1 MSYTY
6 GFFDAVDLGS
16 GNYDRVYS
24 SAEFSH
30 YWALLVGDGV
40 FGQPSTSLNI
50 LANTPVAM
58 SVKVS
63 PGTGWIKGHYLTVPD
78 NMDEVIA
85 VPVANPSLPRIDSI
99 IMALDNT
106 DRMMK
111 LYVRSGTAAASPQ
124 PVSLQRDADLW
135 ELELAQVTVAAG
147 AGNITQ
153 AAIKD
158 MRTDS
163 TRCGIV
169 TGLVDQFDVTGF
181 FTAAQASFDEWFENI
196 QNQLGD
202 DVAGNL
208 LNLIQ
213 GLQESKLDVS
223 AKASSEEA
231 IAGTDD
237 TKYMTPK
244 QVKLVTDPLS
254 NPLFIMA
261 IGDIYH
267 SANNIEE
274 QTDGSFIG
282 LDGRTIDVDSTY
294 PLLKNIYELKYRWAP
309 PSKIP
314 SSGVSWSSNY
324 HRARGVYLGGSY
336 FFTSEYAQ
344 STNSRNYHSLLRRDS
359 SGNIT
364 KLLSNEVGDLVV
376 CNNNV
381 IAFTQYD
388 YGAHAVVYNSSGS
401 KLKDIT
407 LNSSTS
413 LRVLKAYE
421 RDGKVVVVYFASG
434 SVYSYYS
441 TDNFSTYGTSTFDG
455 TSNLSSRR
463 PIAENNL
470 NYQTSFCGLQEYN
483 SDLYMLFF
491 YGTTLYLYKST
502 NMGTT
507 WTQVGTA
514 EGYNQSGGMF
524 LIHQGYVYVSGY
536 KQVQEGSSTTN
547 HSVIYKYNLS
557 MSLQKTSGYFLNDSF
572 NYCSGFVRNN
582 KLYLFY
588 SESEYLLMDLDTLEF
603 TSSYFSVGS
612 SKLYPKVNGAFMDY
626 TTKDGEFYFLASGD
640 MIGMSTYQE
649 MDGNYYGGLFIFHIP
664 SGKWVLMFP
673 IYQSTSS
680 SNISRYPMCGLC
692 EDEDGN
698 IYFNTGYRN
707 DNTFY
712 NYSTYKLQRSLK
724 LLPYLDYAYL
734 KAKEVTP

>member
-40 FGQPSTSLNI
+40 FGQPSTSLNV
-50 LANTPVAM
+50 LAMEPVAM
-58 SVKVS
+58 SIKVA

-85 VPVANPSLPRIDSI
+85 VPVANPTLPRIDSI

-111 LYVRSGTAAASPQ
+111 LYVRSGTAAASPTA
-124 PVSLQRDADLW
+124 VTLQRDADVW
-135 ELELAQVTVAAG
+135 ELELAQITVAAG

-153 AAIKD
+153 QAIKD
-158 MRTDS
+158 MRTDPD
-163 TRCGIV
+163 RCGIV
-169 TGLVDQFDVTGF
+169 TGLIDQFDISGF
-181 FTAAQASFDEWFENI
+181 LTAAQDSFDEWFEDVKG
-196 QNQLGD
+196 QLGD

-223 AKASSEEA
+223 AKASQEEA

-244 QVKLVTDPLS
+244 QVKLVTDPL
-254 NPLFIMA
+254 FTMA
-261 IGDIYH
+261 IGDVYH

-294 PLLKNIYELKYRWAP
+294 PLLKNTYELKYRWAP
-309 PSKIP
+309 PSQIP
-314 SSGVSWSSNY
+314 SSGKSWNSDY
-324 HRARGVYLGGSY
+324 YGARGVYLGGSY
-336 FFTSEYAQ
+336 FFISQYATSTSSSNYL
-344 STNSRNYHSLLRRDS
+344 SLMMRNS

-364 KLLSNEVGDLVV
+364 QLVSNRVGDLVV

-381 IAFTQYD
+381 IAFTCGN

-401 KLKDIT
+401 KLRDIT
-407 LNSSTS
+407 LNSSTN
-413 LRVLKAYE
+413 LQVLKAYE
-421 RDGKVVVVYFASG
+421 RDGKVVVVYFYSG
-434 SVYSYYS
+434 QVYSYYS
-441 TDNFSTYGTSTFDG
+441 NDNFSTYGTSTFNG
-455 TSNLSSRR
+455 ASSLSSRY
-463 PIAENNL
+463 PVAEGNL
-470 NYQTSFCGLQEYN
+470 SYQTSFCGFQEYN
-483 SDLYMLFF
+483 SDLYMLF
-491 YGTTLYLYKST
+491 YNNTTLYLYKST

-514 EGYNQSGGMF
+514 GGYNRNGAVF
-524 LIHQGYVYVSGY
+524 LIHQGYIYVSGY
-536 KQVQEGSSTTN
+536 KQVTEGSYN
-547 HSVIYKYNLS
+547 YNYSVIYKYSLS
-557 MSLQKTSGYFLNDSF
+557 MSLQKTSGYFYNSTF
-572 NYCSGFVRNN
+572 TYCSGFVRNN

-588 SESEYLLMDLDTLEF
+588 QDSKYLLMDLDTLEF

-612 SKLYPKVNGAFMDY
+612 SVLYPQIAGAFMDY
-626 TTKDGEFYFLASGD
+626 TTKDGEFYFLASQNMRGK
-640 MIGMSTYQE
+640 STYQT
-649 MDGNYYGGLFIFHIP
+649 MDDLCYGGLFVLHIP

-680 SNISRYPMCGLC
+680 SNIGRYCMCGFC

-698 IYFNTGYRN
+698 IYFNTGYTSS
-707 DNTFY
+707 NTFY
-712 NYSTYKLQRSLK
+712 NYSLYKLQRSLK
-724 LLPYLDYAYL
+724 MLPYLDYAYL